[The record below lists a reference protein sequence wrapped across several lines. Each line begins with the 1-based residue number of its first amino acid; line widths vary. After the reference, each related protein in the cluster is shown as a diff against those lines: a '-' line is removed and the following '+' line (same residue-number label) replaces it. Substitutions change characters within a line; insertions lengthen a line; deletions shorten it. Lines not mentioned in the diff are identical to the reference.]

1 MGVLDMPNSTKWKSI
16 ATALLLASA
25 VLCGA
30 AQAEPLNVSTANFAP
45 TLTRGDLVRLRSG
58 GPLMTVMDVK
68 GDTVD
73 CIWTGYDGDP
83 RDGTFPVVVLRKTDA
98 PR

>member
-30 AQAEPLNVSTANFAP
+30 VQAEPSFAP

-58 GPLMTVMDVK
+58 GPLMTVLDVK

-83 RDGTFPVVVLRKTDA
+83 RDGTFPVAVLRKTDA

>member
-1 MGVLDMPNSTKWKSI
+1 
-16 ATALLLASA
+16 
-25 VLCGA
+25 
-30 AQAEPLNVSTANFAP
+30 
-45 TLTRGDLVRLRSG
+45 
-58 GPLMTVMDVK
+58 MTVLDVK

>member
-1 MGVLDMPNSTKWKSI
+1 MIDGSSI
-16 ATALLLASA
+16 DGSSRHAQFNEMEIDRYGTLLASA

-73 CIWTGYDGDP
+73 CIWTGDDGDP
-83 RDGTFPVVVLRKTDA
+83 RDGTFPLSC
-98 PR
+98 